1 MPTSTPSIQFTHE
14 VEENGLLPFLDTEIT
29 YHTDGSQ
36 STKVHRS
43 QPILT
48 NNFTSPL
55 AHKVAV
61 VWTLYQRA
69 EHLCTF
75 ADDKTEEE

>member
-36 STKVHRS
+36 STKVHRKPTHTDKQFDFPPGTQGGS
-43 QPILT
+43 GLDTIPEGRV
-48 NNFTSPL
+48 PL
-55 AHKVAV
+55 HI
-61 VWTLYQRA
+61 
-69 EHLCTF
+69 C
-75 ADDKTEEE
+75 